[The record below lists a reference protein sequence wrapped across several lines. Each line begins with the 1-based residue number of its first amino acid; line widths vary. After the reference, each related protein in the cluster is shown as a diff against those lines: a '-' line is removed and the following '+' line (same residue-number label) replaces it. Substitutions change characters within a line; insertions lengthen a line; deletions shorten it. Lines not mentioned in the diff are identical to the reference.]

1 MHSGQLATRTSAG
14 TRKMVGS
21 ARWSDCKCVSASDLS
36 CSLLVIFTAV
46 GVANDDDVMIP
57 STVVIVIGGDGGA
70 GAGAGG
76 SLFCCKGKGTT

>member
-1 MHSGQLATRTSAG
+1 
-14 TRKMVGS
+14 MVGS

-57 STVVIVIGGDGGA
+57 STVVVVIVIGCDGGAGA

-76 SLFCCKGKGTT
+76 SLFCHCSVVKEKARHRQLCASGE